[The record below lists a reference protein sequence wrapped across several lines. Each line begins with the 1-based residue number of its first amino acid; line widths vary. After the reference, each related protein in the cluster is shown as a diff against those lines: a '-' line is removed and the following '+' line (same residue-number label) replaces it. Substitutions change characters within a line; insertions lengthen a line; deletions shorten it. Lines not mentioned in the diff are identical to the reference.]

1 VNRIGR
7 RALSE
12 RMKSS
17 VISGLIFTFAR
28 KKFTL
33 APMNP
38 TKIKK
43 QWIKPEVREVRLSME
58 ATAYSAEI
66 SR

>member
-1 VNRIGR
+1 
-7 RALSE
+7 
-12 RMKSS
+12 
-17 VISGLIFTFAR
+17 
-28 KKFTL
+28 
-33 APMNP
+33 MNP